1 VNAPFLPFLNSA
13 QRQLLAPGMALMRR
27 LPMRQKLLAVFLAML
42 LPQLALLVL
51 AAQDLWRDRRLAA
64 AELVGAEA
72 DTLIQPLLAAAGSH
86 GAQSWPV
93 QFGADSDA
101 RRERDA
107 HRAVWAA
114 ASRAFEARLAAGLP
128 YDLTPAWTAVTAAA
142 APLLHGEPALT
153 AEETVQAHAL
163 LWARLR
169 DLATLNAESSGLL
182 LDPEHD
188 TFQLIDLVVH
198 RIPDTVTI
206 VAEATTAAV
215 AHLHL
220 PGTDAAGGAEI
231 RLLTRALD
239 SERERLISKQQALQ
253 RAGVAVPGSWAGSE
267 AGLRQMHEMLR
278 STLTAD
284 GAPTSAQLLLAGE
297 DLFAHLGALHADAGR
312 HLVKAIEQRIARAD
326 MMLAVCLAIFGGTL
340 MVGAYLATCL
350 AVSVLGGLRALRRTV
365 HALAEGDLA
374 HRTEVR
380 GRDEVAEIG
389 RLLEGMSDRLS
400 AMVAEIRNSA
410 SMVGLTGQEVS
421 DGSARLAERTELQAT
436 NLRSSVTA
444 ITQLSTTM
452 AHNAEAA
459 RDIDGVTERLSSQA
473 SEGHAAMQEALQAMA
488 QMRSTSERVTEI
500 VGVIDD
506 IAFQT
511 GMLALNASIEAAR
524 AGEAGRRFA
533 VVATD
538 VRELAQRC
546 AESAEEIRALIGE
559 ASAQVGVSSEKM
571 ARLSGALDRIVD
583 GVQTVSLSLRGIAS
597 SSAEQSEGLTEVTA
611 TVGSLD
617 EITRENAA
625 LVEASA
631 TASHALLERAGTLR
645 EAVSAMRLRQGSAD
659 EAIALVR
666 RAAERFSEAGRTQAL
681 KELHEP
687 QGPFLDRD
695 LYVFAFDR
703 EGIYVAQGSR
713 PEMVGQS
720 YRETPGLDP
729 DFIDRVWAAADAGGG
744 WVDYQ
749 VTSPRTGAMTAK
761 ESFVLPIDAGLVIGC
776 GIYRR
781 GGDASA
787 PPRAA
792 AWSRTREASVS
803 R

>member
-1 VNAPFLPFLNSA
+1 
-13 QRQLLAPGMALMRR
+13 
-27 LPMRQKLLAVFLAML
+27 
-42 LPQLALLVL
+42 
-51 AAQDLWRDRRLAA
+51 
-64 AELVGAEA
+64 
-72 DTLIQPLLAAAGSH
+72 
-86 GAQSWPV
+86 
-93 QFGADSDA
+93 
-101 RRERDA
+101 
-107 HRAVWAA
+107 
-114 ASRAFEARLAAGLP
+114 
-128 YDLTPAWTAVTAAA
+128 
-142 APLLHGEPALT
+142 
-153 AEETVQAHAL
+153 
-163 LWARLR
+163 
-169 DLATLNAESSGLL
+169 
-182 LDPEHD
+182 
-188 TFQLIDLVVH
+188 
-198 RIPDTVTI
+198 
-206 VAEATTAAV
+206 
-215 AHLHL
+215 
-220 PGTDAAGGAEI
+220 
-231 RLLTRALD
+231 
-239 SERERLISKQQALQ
+239 
-253 RAGVAVPGSWAGSE
+253 
-267 AGLRQMHEMLR
+267 
-278 STLTAD
+278 
-284 GAPTSAQLLLAGE
+284 
-297 DLFAHLGALHADAGR
+297 
-312 HLVKAIEQRIARAD
+312 
-326 MMLAVCLAIFGGTL
+326 
-340 MVGAYLATCL
+340 
-350 AVSVLGGLRALRRTV
+350 
-365 HALAEGDLA
+365 
-374 HRTEVR
+374 
-380 GRDEVAEIG
+380 
-389 RLLEGMSDRLS
+389 
-400 AMVAEIRNSA
+400 
-410 SMVGLTGQEVS
+410 
-421 DGSARLAERTELQAT
+421 
-436 NLRSSVTA
+436 
-444 ITQLSTTM
+444 
-452 AHNAEAA
+452 
-459 RDIDGVTERLSSQA
+459 
-473 SEGHAAMQEALQAMA
+473 
-488 QMRSTSERVTEI
+488 
-500 VGVIDD
+500 
-506 IAFQT
+506 
-511 GMLALNASIEAAR
+511 
-524 AGEAGRRFA
+524 
-533 VVATD
+533 
-538 VRELAQRC
+538 
-546 AESAEEIRALIGE
+546 
-559 ASAQVGVSSEKM
+559 VGVSSEKM

>member
-1 VNAPFLPFLNSA
+1 MA
-13 QRQLLAPGMALMRR
+13 RLLR
-27 LPMRQKLLAVFLAML
+27 
-42 LPQLALLVL
+42 
-51 AAQDLWRDRRLAA
+51 AAQK
-64 AELVGAEA
+64 GTEA
-72 DTLIQPLLAAAGSH
+72 P
-86 GAQSWPV
+86 PP
-93 QFGADSDA
+93 
-101 RRERDA
+101 E
-107 HRAVWAA
+107 AV
-114 ASRAFEARLAAGLP
+114 
-128 YDLTPAWTAVTAAA
+128 VTAA
-142 APLLHGEPALT
+142 
-153 AEETVQAHAL
+153 
-163 LWARLR
+163 
-169 DLATLNAESSGLL
+169 
-182 LDPEHD
+182 
-188 TFQLIDLVVH
+188 
-198 RIPDTVTI
+198 
-206 VAEATTAAV
+206 
-215 AHLHL
+215 
-220 PGTDAAGGAEI
+220 
-231 RLLTRALD
+231 
-239 SERERLISKQQALQ
+239 
-253 RAGVAVPGSWAGSE
+253 
-267 AGLRQMHEMLR
+267 
-278 STLTAD
+278 
-284 GAPTSAQLLLAGE
+284 E
-297 DLFAHLGALHADAGR
+297 DLLAHLGALHADAGR
-312 HLVKAIEQRIARAD
+312 RLVDALEQRIARTD
-326 MMLAVCLAIFGGTL
+326 LKLAAYLAIFGGAL
-340 MVGAYLATCL
+340 VAGSYLASCL
-350 AVSVLGGLRALRRTV
+350 ALSVLGGLRALRSSV

-410 SMVGLTGQEVS
+410 SMVGMTGQEVS
-421 DGSARLAERTELQAT
+421 DGSARLAERTELQAS
-436 NLRSSVTA
+436 NLRSSVSA
-444 ITQLSTTM
+444 ITQLSGTM

-459 RDIDGVTERLSSQA
+459 REIDGVTERLSSQA
-473 SEGHAAMQEALQAMA
+473 GEGHAAMQEALQAMD
-488 QMRSTSERVTEI
+488 QMRSTSARVTEI

-546 AESAEEIRALIGE
+546 AESAEEIRALVGE

-571 ARLSGALDRIVD
+571 TRLSTALDRIVD
-583 GVQTVSLSLRGIAS
+583 GVQTVSQSLRGIAS
-597 SSAEQSEGLTEVTA
+597 SSAEQSEGLNEVTA

-617 EITRENAA
+617 EITRQNAA

-645 EAVSAMRLRQGSAD
+645 QAVSAMRLRQGSAD

-666 RAAERFSEAGRTQAL
+666 RAAERFAEAGRTQAL
-681 KELHEP
+681 QELHEP
-687 QGPFLDRD
+687 QGPFRDRD

-749 VTSPRTGAMTAK
+749 VTSPITGAVTAK
-761 ESFVLPIDAGLVIGC
+761 ESFVLAIDSGLVIGC

-781 GGDASA
+781 TGESEA
-787 PPRAA
+787 PHRAA
-792 AWSRTREASVS
+792 AWSRRGSGSARETVGAG
-803 R
+803 